1 METKK
6 LTVICLNTRRH
17 KRDKERDGDGGRDKG
32 RKRER
37 ERERERERDLLREIP
52 ITTNKSAEYQ
62 RYA

>member
-1 METKK
+1 MEMEGGTK
-6 LTVICLNTRRH
+6 V
-17 KRDKERDGDGGRDKG
+17 
-32 RKRER
+32 

>member
-17 KRDKERDGDGGRDKG
+17 KRGKERDGNGGRDKG
-32 RKRER
+32 RK
-37 ERERERERDLLREIP
+37 RERERERDLLREIP